1 MPVHFLFLLVSRLT
15 EQHEHIILIGF
26 HARLVEG
33 VHTEDAAGN
42 AASQLVEVE

>member
-33 VHTEDAAGN
+33 IHPEDTTGN
-42 AASQLVEVE
+42 TTSQFVKIE